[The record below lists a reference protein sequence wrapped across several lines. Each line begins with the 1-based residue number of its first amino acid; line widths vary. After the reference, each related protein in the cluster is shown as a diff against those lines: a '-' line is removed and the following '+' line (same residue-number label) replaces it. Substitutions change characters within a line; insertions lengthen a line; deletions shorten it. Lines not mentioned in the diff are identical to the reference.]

1 MISEETVGPIER
13 QVRINARPEEVFQFL
28 TDPAKLVRWLGLKA
42 EIDPR
47 PGGIFRLDVNGVD
60 VIRGQYVEVVP
71 NRKVVFTWGWEGA
84 GDRVPP
90 GSTTVEITLEPEGD
104 ATLLCL
110 RHFDLPEPDR
120 EKHAMGWGHYL
131 ERLRIVGE
139 GRDPGPDPLARPD
152 IRHG

>member
-1 MISEETVGPIER
+1 MISEETTGPIER

-60 VIRGQYVEVVP
+60 VIRGKYVEVVP
-71 NRKVVFTWGWEGA
+71 NRKVVFTWGWEG
-84 GDRVPP
+84 GGGRVPP
-90 GSTTVEITLEPEGD
+90 GSTTVEISLEPEGD
-104 ATLLCL
+104 GTLLRL
-110 RHFDLPEPDR
+110 RHSDLPEPDR
-120 EKHAMGWGHYL
+120 EKHDMGWGHYL

-139 GRDPGPDPLARPD
+139 GRDPGPDPLARPE